1 MKKMKRSMVLLSGLL
16 IAAITGAARA
26 GDMIPDAAGK
36 IGEFSTKLKGYSAEA
51 THDSIAKRM
60 SQKGYSKHD
69 LSTATADIYVP
80 KTPGK
85 DNKYGLIVAQNF
97 REYGKPPTAWEDVLD
112 KYHLIWI
119 GFEGVT
125 DGMPALMRVGFTLD
139 AVYNAENTWA
149 IDMNRVY
156 VFNCSMEHPGA
167 EVGLYYPDVFT
178 GSINSTQHSWFH
190 GVPNSEQKD
199 APRVFPTIPKT
210 DAATTELGKTRRFV
224 LIDRSENGV
233 TGLDNDI
240 ATFGYIK
247 DGYKDAKIL
256 SVKTNIGQKYMDC
269 RPEWF
274 ELALGYI
281 DTGAKT
287 PSTPLT
293 AAAEEVAAASEPPP
307 SRMSRQAPTTAAAA
321 NAKPA
326 APATKPAPEVMQ
338 VPIVSDADIA
348 EEKATKALNLAKA
361 YWAAGQNGI
370 AKPRLQKIIQEFPK
384 TAAARDAKALLDQIN
399 AQP

>member
-16 IAAITGAARA
+16 IAALTGGARA
-26 GDMIPDAAGK
+26 ADMIPDAAGK
-36 IGEFSTKLKGYSAEA
+36 TGEFSTKLKGYSAEA
-51 THDSIAKRM
+51 THDSIAKRL

-69 LSTATADIYVP
+69 LSMATADIYVP

-125 DGMPALMRVGFTLD
+125 DGSPALTRVGFTLD
-139 AVYNAENTWA
+139 GVYNAENTWS

-156 VFNCSMEHPGA
+156 VFNCSLDHPGA

-178 GSINSTQHSWFH
+178 GSINCTQHTWFH
-190 GVPNSEQKD
+190 AVANSGRKD
-199 APRVFPTIPKT
+199 SPWGYVTIPKT
-210 DAATTELGKTRRFV
+210 DAAITDLGKTRRFV
-224 LIDRSENGV
+224 LIDRSEDGF
-233 TGLDNDI
+233 TGMDNDV

-247 DGYKDAKIL
+247 DGYKDTKIL
-256 SVKTNIGQKYMDC
+256 STRTNIAGKYLDC
-269 RPEWF
+269 KAEWF
-274 ELALGYI
+274 EAALGYI
-281 DTGAKT
+281 DSGAQT

-293 AAAEEVAAASEPPP
+293 AAADEVAAASAP

-321 NAKPA
+321 NAKAA
-326 APATKPAPEVMQ
+326 APVTKPAPEVMQ
-338 VPIVSDADIA
+338 APTVSDADIA
-348 EEKATKALNLAKA
+348 EEKASKALNLAKA

-370 AKPRLQKIIQEFPK
+370 AKPRLQKIIQEYPK
-384 TAAARDAKALLDQIN
+384 TAAAKDAKALLDQIN

>member
-16 IAAITGAARA
+16 IAAITGVARG
-26 GDMIPDAAGK
+26 GDMIADAAGK
-36 IGEFSTKLKGYSAEA
+36 TGEFTTKLKGHSAEA

-60 SQKGYSKHD
+60 SQNGYSKHD

-97 REYGKPPTAWEDVLD
+97 REHGNPPTAWEDVLE

-125 DGMPALMRVGFTLD
+125 DGSPALMRVGFTLD

-156 VFNCSMEHPGA
+156 VFNCSLDHPGA

-178 GSINSTQHSWFH
+178 GSINCTQHTWFQK
-190 GVPNSEQKD
+190 VPNSGQKG
-199 APRVFPTIPKT
+199 ALWSIVTIPKT
-210 DAATTELGKTRRFV
+210 DAAITELGKTRRFV
-224 LIDRSENGV
+224 LIDRSENAV

-247 DGYKDAKIL
+247 DGYKDTRIL
-256 SVKTNIGQKYMDC
+256 SVKTNIAQKYLDC

-274 ELALGYI
+274 DASLGYI
-281 DTGAKT
+281 DGGATT

-293 AAAEEVAAASEPPP
+293 AAADEVAAASEPPP
-307 SRMSRQAPTTAAAA
+307 SRMSRQAAAA
-321 NAKPA
+321 NTKPA
-326 APATKPAPEVMQ
+326 APATKPAPEIMQ
-338 VPIVSDADIA
+338 APIVSEADIA
-348 EEKATKALNLAKA
+348 EEKASKALNLAKS
-361 YWAAGQNGI
+361 YWAAGQNDI
-370 AKPRLQKIIQEFPK
+370 AKARLQKIIQQYPK
-384 TAAARDAKALLDQIN
+384 TPAAKDAKTLLDQIN